1 MKTPSIRPQ
10 PGFSFSPAILL
21 ALAFGLWLTP
31 GCGKKTAAEAPVPAP
46 VAQGVTAPVPGGQPS
61 PTPSPAPIVVAT
73 DPNGGV
79 DLRWLNHAY
88 IGWIIQ
94 NRQRPKTF
102 EEFAAKSGLP
112 MPPAPAGKKFIIDKN
127 GFIALVSQ

>member
-1 MKTPSIRPQ
+1 MKTPSSRPY
-10 PGFSFSPAILL
+10 PVYLSRAAILF
-21 ALAFGLWLTP
+21 ALASGLWLAA
-31 GCGKKTAAEAPVPAP
+31 GCGKKSAAEAPVPAP
-46 VAQGVTAPVPGGQPS
+46 VAPGVTAPVPGGQPS

-79 DLRWLNHAY
+79 DLRGLNHAY

-102 EEFAAKSGLP
+102 EEFAAQSGLP
-112 MPPAPAGKKFIIDKN
+112 IPSAPAGKKFIIDKN